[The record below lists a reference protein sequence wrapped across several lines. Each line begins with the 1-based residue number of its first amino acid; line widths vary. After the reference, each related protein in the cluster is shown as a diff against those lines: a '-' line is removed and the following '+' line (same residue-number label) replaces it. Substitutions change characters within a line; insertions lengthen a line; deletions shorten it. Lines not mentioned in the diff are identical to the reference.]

1 MRSELEVNR
10 AIERYADTVS
20 RICMVQ
26 LKNAADTEDVFQ
38 EVFLKYALSSAV
50 FETVE
55 HEKAWIIRVALN
67 RCRDL
72 HRRLLRS
79 RTAPLEE
86 ALTAPEEAPHTEV
99 LAAVLSLPQKY
110 REAVYLHYY
119 EGYTA
124 VEIGRLLHRNVNT
137 AYTLLAR
144 AKEQLREKLGGDGY
158 EG

>member
-86 ALTAPEEAPHTEV
+86 ALTAPE
-99 LAAVLSLPQKY
+99 
-110 REAVYLHYY
+110 
-119 EGYTA
+119 
-124 VEIGRLLHRNVNT
+124 
-137 AYTLLAR
+137 
-144 AKEQLREKLGGDGY
+144 
-158 EG
+158 